1 MSKMKY
7 YKQAEIMYLQDNLSV
22 NEICKNLNVSR
33 RTIFYWK
40 DKYEWN
46 RKKTDKH
53 AREEALSK
61 KLKDFTQKLM
71 QKLCA
76 DIDNKKSLNQSDF
89 YSLRNILKYI
99 PEIKQ
104 YENQIKESIK
114 QKPTG
119 QLSPELLR
127 KIEQEF
133 LGLEYDNALS

>member
-1 MSKMKY
+1 
-7 YKQAEIMYLQDNLSV
+7 
-22 NEICKNLNVSR
+22 
-33 RTIFYWK
+33 
-40 DKYEWN
+40 
-46 RKKTDKH
+46 
-53 AREEALSK
+53 
-61 KLKDFTQKLM
+61 M

-89 YSLRNILKYI
+89 YSLINILKYI

-119 QLSPELLR
+119 HLSPELLR